1 MLGYPHLWKPT
12 RHWEAPLWRKCA
24 SLYRRSAQVLQVRW
38 RFRMAKAMPCHAAMV
53 KLYMEDGVR
62 SSLHS
67 WDVRN
72 IDGLVYHGLPMFRHW
87 HMWTPK
93 RYPSPVILVGKCICP
108 SSTAGGSAHVKGV
121 ITQL

>member
-12 RHWEAPLWRKCA
+12 RHWEAPLLRKCA

-72 IDGLVYHGLPMFRHW
+72 IDGLVTH
-87 HMWTPK
+87 
-93 RYPSPVILVGKCICP
+93 V
-108 SSTAGGSAHVKGV
+108 STLAHVDPEKISFTSHFGRKMHLPINCWRISPRKGSYNPA
-121 ITQL
+121 INAW